1 MIVEPES
8 SSMLGTMGT
17 IKKEKQSFQEA
28 FLELET
34 LVQEFEKGELDLDE
48 SLKKFERGLE
58 LAAQCK
64 ERLSVI
70 ENKVKEIKAKFGSL
84 TNENTAA

>member
-1 MIVEPES
+1 MSV
-8 SSMLGTMGT
+8 
-17 IKKEKQSFQEA
+17 KKDKQNFQEA
-28 FLELET
+28 FSELEA
-34 LVQEFEKGELDLDE
+34 LVQEFEKGEMDLDD

-84 TNENTAA
+84 TNGNSEE

>member
-1 MIVEPES
+1 M
-8 SSMLGTMGT
+8 TT
-17 IKKEKQSFQEA
+17 KKDKQNFQEA
-28 FLELET
+28 FSELEK
-34 LVQEFEKGELDLDE
+34 LVQEFEKGEMDLDD

-58 LAAQCK
+58 LARECK

-84 TNENTAA
+84 TSGNSEE